1 MSSVPKAEPNEALPA
16 EPARRLCSEIQL
28 FDLCELE
35 RCHFKDDR
43 FCTDPDML
51 ARFEAA
57 AEPEE
62 RPVWHFDL
70 ASEEE
75 EEDGPSYEGDL
86 EHDDDDYSDLDD
98 EDRPE
103 RNESW

>member
-1 MSSVPKAEPNEALPA
+1 MSPA
-16 EPARRLCSEIQL
+16 SNMETDEGQRTESPRRLCSEIQL

-35 RCHFKDDR
+35 RCHFKDNR

-62 RPVWHFDL
+62 RPVWHFDR
-70 ASEEE
+70 ATEEG
-75 EEDGPSYEGDL
+75 EDDACYEGDL
-86 EHDDDDYSDLDD
+86 ENDDGDDYSVFDD

-103 RNESW
+103 KDENW

>member
-1 MSSVPKAEPNEALPA
+1 MSAASAIETDEGQRTEPP
-16 EPARRLCSEIQL
+16 RRLCSEIQL

-62 RPVWHFDL
+62 RPVWHFDQ
-70 ASEEE
+70 ASEE
-75 EEDGPSYEGDL
+75 EEDGPCYEGDL
-86 EHDDDDYSDLDD
+86 EHDDDDYNEFDD
-98 EDRPE
+98 ENRPE
-103 RNESW
+103 KDENW

>member
-1 MSSVPKAEPNEALPA
+1 MSSVPKAEPDAALPA

-43 FCTDPDML
+43 YCTDPDML

-62 RPVWHFDL
+62 RPVWHFDR
-70 ASEEE
+70 ASE
-75 EEDGPSYEGDL
+75 EEDGPLYEGDL